1 MDAAVN
7 DGHLEDGIYVA
18 CGLHVDS
25 KLFTCYFA
33 RECGDSEVESMNLGH
48 QRASVCAFNT
58 VYALLALNHGLCE
71 MLALGGALSSAIDAN
86 SGAKAMVVLQYC
98 LLDALFGPASG
109 MEANS
114 KEFVRVIERSMRKVD
129 GRFYDQRDMQDA
141 NDLMHDVLWVLWGRS
156 KQADWGGG
164 EILISNC
171 GDAYIPQDGAY
182 GWRTQ

>member
-1 MDAAVN
+1 MGAAVN
-7 DGHLEDGIYVA
+7 DGDLKDGIYLA

-25 KLFTCYFA
+25 QLFTYDFA
-33 RECGDSEVESMNLGH
+33 RKFSDGEVGSMNPGH
-48 QRASVCAFNT
+48 QRANVCAFNT

-109 MEANS
+109 MEANN

-141 NDLMHDVLWVLWGRS
+141 NDLMHDVL
-156 KQADWGGG
+156 
-164 EILISNC
+164 
-171 GDAYIPQDGAY
+171 
-182 GWRTQ
+182 